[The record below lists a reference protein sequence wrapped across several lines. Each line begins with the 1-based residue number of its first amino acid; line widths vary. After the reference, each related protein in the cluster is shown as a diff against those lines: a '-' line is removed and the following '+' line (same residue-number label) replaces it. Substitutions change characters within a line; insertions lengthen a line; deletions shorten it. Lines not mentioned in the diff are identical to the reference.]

1 MKESKMDID
10 KIRNS
15 NQEDVL
21 PEQPNTLKTS
31 CNFDV
36 NKDIVAE
43 TKQARD
49 HYINKI
55 KHMETLFVG
64 FTDITKNGKLDFDQ
78 KANAKQCLTK
88 LKKCIKRIREADIHV
103 KKSLN
108 TLLDYKIQDDYK
120 LQVLQHNRADDS
132 DSVEIID
139 FPEKRSRSKVLHPSN
154 KVSALYQFF
163 VYNLLYSLLLSH
175 DEISSF
181 SRYQADIIW
190 VLGNQS
196 FKKNQFPTEIIPKKL
211 SRGDCLELIAKVLE
225 ENGIHPIP
233 LSSILKQLSSW
244 NVYLSSYG
252 KKGTMPIL
260 LYDFYR
266 ERTKDDFYEWVKRC
280 YLPDFK
286 KSHPQSIEPEKQR
299 HGEAALDQAALELF
313 TNTADFYR
321 NIDDEIE
328 QQDEQ
333 KAMQIMEGFLLA
345 LKKGDGNPE
354 EIIGR
359 LKEFIT
365 SHIRLETELRKE
377 NMELH
382 AAIEKIN
389 ENRFANN

>member
-88 LKKCIKRIREADIHV
+88 LKKCIKGIREADIHV

-108 TLLDYKIQDDYK
+108 TLLDYKIQDDYM
-120 LQVLQHNRADDS
+120 LHVLQHNRVDDS

-139 FPEKRSRSKVLHPSN
+139 FPEKRSRSKFLHPSN

-163 VYNLLYSLLLSH
+163 VYNLLYSLLLLH

-252 KKGTMPIL
+252 KK
-260 LYDFYR
+260 
-266 ERTKDDFYEWVKRC
+266 
-280 YLPDFK
+280 
-286 KSHPQSIEPEKQR
+286 
-299 HGEAALDQAALELF
+299 
-313 TNTADFYR
+313 R
-321 NIDDEIE
+321 NY
-328 QQDEQ
+328 
-333 KAMQIMEGFLLA
+333 AY
-345 LKKGDGNPE
+345 
-354 EIIGR
+354 
-359 LKEFIT
+359 IT
-365 SHIRLETELRKE
+365 L
-377 NMELH
+377 
-382 AAIEKIN
+382 
-389 ENRFANN
+389 